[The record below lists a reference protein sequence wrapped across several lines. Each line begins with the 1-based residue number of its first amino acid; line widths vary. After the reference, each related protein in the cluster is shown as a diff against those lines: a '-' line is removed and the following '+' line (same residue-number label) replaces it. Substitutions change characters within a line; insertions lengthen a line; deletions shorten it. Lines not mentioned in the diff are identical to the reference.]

1 MNQKTQNITMVKKLA
16 IDKIILLIKIILGKK
31 DPNVIIKKV

>member
-1 MNQKTQNITMVKKLA
+1 MVKKLA